1 MKNLTS
7 ARWIKAK
14 GILFLLLGL
23 LSATL
28 LFFEHPTLKTG
39 LLISIAAWSFLPFL
53 LFCVLRDRALC

>member
-1 MKNLTS
+1 MKNLTT

-28 LFFEHPTLKTG
+28 LFCAHPTLKTG
-39 LLISIAAWSFLPFL
+39 LLILIAVWSFAASII
-53 LFCVLRDRALC
+53 LRSM